1 MTSAPNNHLTIFNP
15 VPKATNG
22 FPQFCRLLPEL
33 RWVIWEQALSHER
46 FLLITLGPSE
56 PPLPPSLREFQQTD
70 KANGRCSIVLY
81 GRQLISKLFHINSES
96 RQVASSFYRVH
107 LPCEYRWGGQVE
119 ANGTLY
125 VNPELDTLEI
135 SGTQHLAHFA
145 RRVLAH
151 DRCNVGLVNLAL
163 PAEQMRRRIDINQPY
178 RHFRR
183 ILSRLERVTFV
194 YRGGLGR
201 MSFAPGSRVF
211 ATENHEFHRSRP
223 ILASVP
229 AFTRLSYDPRPI
241 EADLKRVY
249 MGPCDPRRAIY
260 HWYRFLAKCGVQY
273 HRHNVEYRF
282 MVTDGGLSCVRSI
295 SNRHDVHQ
303 WLRWEDE
310 EWKHGLQWIKEK
322 GFGKKALEE
331 APRELEQ
338 ATQHAVGFWLF
349 PIEAF
354 GPLHDVDEDPTRES
368 RLWDHKVHTVLDLS
382 GYKPELCLQ
391 YLP

>member
-15 VPKATNG
+15 VPKATDS

-33 RWVIWEQALSHER
+33 RWMIWEQALSHER
-46 FLLITLGPSE
+46 FLLINLGPSE
-56 PPLPPSLREFQQTD
+56 PPLAPSLRKFQQTD
-70 KANGRCSIVLY
+70 ETNDTYSIILY

-107 LPCEYRWGGQVE
+107 LPCGYRWGGQVE

-163 PAEQMRRRIDINQPY
+163 PAEQMRRRVDINQPY

-201 MSFAPGSRVF
+201 MSSAPGSRVF
-211 ATENHEFHRSRP
+211 ATENHEFYRSRP
-223 ILASVP
+223 ILAS
-229 AFTRLSYDPRPI
+229 
-241 EADLKRVY
+241 
-249 MGPCDPRRAIY
+249 
-260 HWYRFLAKCGVQY
+260 
-273 HRHNVEYRF
+273 
-282 MVTDGGLSCVRSI
+282 
-295 SNRHDVHQ
+295 

-331 APRELEQ
+331 APGELEQ

-354 GPLHDVDEDPTRES
+354 GPLRDVDEDPTRES
-368 RLWDHKVHTVLDLS
+368 RLWDHKVHTVVDLS